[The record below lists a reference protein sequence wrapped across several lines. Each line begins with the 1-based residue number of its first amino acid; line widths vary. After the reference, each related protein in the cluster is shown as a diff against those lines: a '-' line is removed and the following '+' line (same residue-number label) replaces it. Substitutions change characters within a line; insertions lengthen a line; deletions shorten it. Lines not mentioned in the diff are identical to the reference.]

1 MDARQAIRLCGEVT
15 VLRVMWEWESVSEL
29 TITRRITMGFIAVLI
44 ATVALFIVSAG
55 PIISIG
61 VSVLVSASAWWWVR
75 SRIQRR
81 LRMIVEDFADDVGQT
96 QDSNE
101 QVSAASQLL
110 AENAGKQAAALEE
123 TSASIEQIL
132 IMIQE
137 SAQRTQ
143 QVHATSQD
151 NSQTSEQARGLVED
165 AQRDAT
171 EGMTAM
177 QEMAQT
183 IDGMKDAAEKTGKI
197 VTTIDEIAFQTNLLA
212 LNAAVEAARAGEA
225 GKGFAVVAEEVRSL
239 AGRSARAARE
249 TGQLID
255 ESVRNSDQGVSATRR
270 VESVFQ
276 DIVDR
281 VTQLAELV
289 GKVAAASDRQVTLV
303 GEVNDATADQASKMQ
318 QVNAGVVQIDT
329 VTQANAASAEELAG
343 NAHELKNHS
352 ARLREGV
359 IGLGRLIDGQTD
371 RRTEF
376 RLDRPDSGRLRRP
389 GGSARE
395 AQQNAGEK
403 FDREPES
410 ASPERFQHSKKP
422 STPYLIR
429 GESSGDT

>member
-1 MDARQAIRLCGEVT
+1 
-15 VLRVMWEWESVSEL
+15 
-29 TITRRITMGFIAVLI
+29 MGFIAVAI
-44 ATVALFIVSAG
+44 VTIALFIVSPG
-55 PIISIG
+55 PIISAG
-61 VSVLVSASAWWWVR
+61 VSVIVAASAWWWVR
-75 SRIQRR
+75 SRIQRQ
-81 LRMIVEDFADDVGQT
+81 LRAIAEDLAGDVEQT
-96 QDSNE
+96 RSSNE

-110 AENAGKQAAALEE
+110 AENASKQAAALEE

-151 NSQTSEQARGLVED
+151 NSQTSEQARGLVDD

-177 QEMAQT
+177 QEMART
-183 IDGMKDAAEKTGKI
+183 IDGMKDSAEKTGKI

-303 GEVNDATADQASKMQ
+303 GEVNDATADQAAKMQ

-352 ARLREGV
+352 ARLRDGV
-359 IGLGRLIDGQTD
+359 VGLRTLIDGQTNQ
-371 RRTEF
+371 TATF
-376 RLDRPDSGRLRRP
+376 RPGRAQGAQLRRP
-389 GGSARE
+389 RVAGSRAPQGPGE
-395 AQQNAGEK
+395 NADQQK
-403 FDREPES
+403 ES
-410 ASPERFQHSKKP
+410 ASLEAF
-422 STPYLIR
+422 
-429 GESSGDT
+429 

>member
-1 MDARQAIRLCGEVT
+1 
-15 VLRVMWEWESVSEL
+15 
-29 TITRRITMGFIAVLI
+29 MGFIAVVI
-44 ATVALFIVSAG
+44 ATVTLFIVSAG
-55 PIISIG
+55 PIVSVA
-61 VSVLVSASAWWWVR
+61 VSVLVAALAWWWVR
-75 SRIQRR
+75 SHIQRR
-81 LRMIVEDFADDVGQT
+81 LRMIVEDFAEDVGQT

-212 LNAAVEAARAGEA
+212 LNAAVEAARAGDA

-303 GEVNDATADQASKMQ
+303 GEVNDATADQAAKMQ

-359 IGLGRLIDGQTD
+359 IGLGRLIDGQTARQD
-371 RRTEF
+371 AF
-376 RLDRPDSGRLRRP
+376 RLDQPGNGRP
-389 GGSARE
+389 GRPEGSARH
-395 AQQNAGEK
+395 AQQNASEQ
-403 FDREPES
+403 FDSEPES
-410 ASPERFQHSKKP
+410 ASPEVF
-422 STPYLIR
+422 
-429 GESSGDT
+429 